1 MKSVQT
7 DVNDVVLEFTHQ
19 SALSFVDFEQVNSG
33 WVDV

>member
-7 DVNDVVLEFTHQ
+7 DVNDVVLEFTQ
-19 SALSFVDFEQVNSG
+19 PALSFVDFEQVSSG